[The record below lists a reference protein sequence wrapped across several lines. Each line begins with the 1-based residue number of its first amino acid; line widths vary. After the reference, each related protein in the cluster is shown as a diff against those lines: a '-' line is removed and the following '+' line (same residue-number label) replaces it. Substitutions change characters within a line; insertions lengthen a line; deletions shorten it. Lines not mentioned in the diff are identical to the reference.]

1 MIAGMEGNNKQFLL
15 GAGAILATLLSIY
28 VIVLS
33 VKEWKSIKYVGGQNN
48 LNYITVTGEGEEVA
62 VPDIATFTFG
72 VTETAKTVNVARDA
86 ATVAINKAL
95 DVVKKSGVLEP
106 DIKNVGYS
114 INPKYEY
121 TGADC
126 NMYRCVSGKQT
137 FVGYEVAQTIEV
149 RVRDLTKVGQLITD
163 VTASGVESVGNISFT
178 VEKQDELKA
187 KAREIAIN
195 QAKQKAEELADA
207 LGVRLVRVSS
217 FSENGNYFPY
227 YAKGGDMMEM
237 AVSARPAAAPTIPT
251 GDQKITSNV
260 SITYEIR

>member
-1 MIAGMEGNNKQFLL
+1 MIAVMEGNNKQFLL
-15 GAGAILATLLSIY
+15 GAGAILAVLLSIY

-62 VPDIATFTFG
+62 IPDLATFSFG

-86 ATVAINKAL
+86 AALKINKAL
-95 DVVKKSGVLEP
+95 EIAKKAGVLET

-121 TGADC
+121 AGSDC

-163 VTASGVESVGNISFT
+163 VTASGVESVGSISFM
-178 VEKQDELKA
+178 VEKQDELKT
-187 KAREIAIN
+187 KAREMAIK
-195 QAKQKAEELADA
+195 QAKQKAEDLADA

-217 FSENGNYFPY
+217 FSENGYFPY
-227 YAKGGDMMEM
+227 YAKGGDMME
-237 AVSARPAAAPTIPT
+237 ASISARPVAAPTIPT

-260 SITYEIR
+260 NITYEIR